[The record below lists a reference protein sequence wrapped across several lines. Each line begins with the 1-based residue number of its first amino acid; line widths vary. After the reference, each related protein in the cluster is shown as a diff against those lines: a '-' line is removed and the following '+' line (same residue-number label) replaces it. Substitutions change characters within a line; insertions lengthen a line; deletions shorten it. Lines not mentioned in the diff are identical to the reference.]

1 VSSLRKA
8 LRQVADD
15 LSMANVRTMDQLF
28 ASNIANQRLVVKLLG
43 VFAALA
49 LLLAGV
55 GLYGVVSYSVSQRT
69 REIGIR
75 VALGASARSVVR
87 LTMQQGAKLAGAGL
101 IIGVA
106 AALALTRL
114 LQSLLFET
122 SSHDPLVYAAVAVA
136 LLGVTA
142 LACWLPARRA
152 AKVDPIS
159 ALRAE

>member
-1 VSSLRKA
+1 
-8 LRQVADD
+8 VADD
-15 LSMANVRTMDQLF
+15 LSMASVRTMDQLF
-28 ASNIANQRLVVKLLG
+28 ASNIANQRLVVTLLG
-43 VFAALA
+43 AFAALA

-75 VALGASARSVVR
+75 VALGATSRSVVR
-87 LTMQQGAKLAGAGL
+87 MTMQQGATLAGAGL
-101 IIGVA
+101 VIGLA

-122 SSHDPLVYAAVAVA
+122 SPHDPGVYAVVAA
-136 LLGVTA
+136 GLLGVA
-142 LACWLPARRA
+142 VLACWLPARRA
-152 AKVDPIS
+152 AKVDPVI

>member
-1 VSSLRKA
+1 VSSLRAA
-8 LRQVADD
+8 LREVADD
-15 LSMANVRTMDQLF
+15 LSMASVRTMDELF
-28 ASNIANQRLVVKLLG
+28 ASNIANQNLVGKLLG
-43 VFAALA
+43 AFASLA

-75 VALGASARSVVR
+75 VALGATSRSAVH
-87 LTMQQGAKLAGAGL
+87 LTMRQGAKLAGAGL
-101 IIGVA
+101 IIGLA
-106 AALALTRL
+106 ASLALTRL

-122 SSHDPLVYAAVAVA
+122 SSHDPLVYGAVAVG
-136 LLGVTA
+136 LLGVAA

-152 AKVDPIS
+152 AKVDPIV